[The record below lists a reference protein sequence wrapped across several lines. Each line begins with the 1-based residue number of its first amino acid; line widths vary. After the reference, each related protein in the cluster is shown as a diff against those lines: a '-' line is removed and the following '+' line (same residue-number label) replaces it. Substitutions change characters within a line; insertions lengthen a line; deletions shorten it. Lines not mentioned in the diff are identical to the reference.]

1 MSLFLW
7 IMQTLINANLNFA
20 TFDFIK
26 FNTMAIAWLPYYI
39 LNIDQWT
46 WALKLCGYC
55 VAAGKR
61 ILLLT
66 CDDAHPIMSPQIYFS
81 WFHGL
86 SWCYLH
92 PTSVFI
98 SCSPATRACIGV
110 GPHAAQVPSGASV
123 VYVIGCV
130 LSSVQSQLSCPQSL
144 GAYAAWAR
152 TNRLCAAQAG
162 LVWLKPVHAGSTP
175 VEAVTCYHADWTIYL
190 LSCSL
195 LDF

>member
-1 MSLFLW
+1 M
-7 IMQTLINANLNFA
+7 
-20 TFDFIK
+20 
-26 FNTMAIAWLPYYI
+26 
-39 LNIDQWT
+39 NIRG
-46 WALKLCGYC
+46 WALNLCGYC

-66 CDDAHPIMSPQIYFS
+66 CNDAHPIMCPQIYFS
-81 WFHGL
+81 LLHRL

-92 PTSVFI
+92 PTFVFI
-98 SCSPATRACIGV
+98 SCSPATRACKGV
-110 GPHAAQVPSGASV
+110 GMNAAQVQSGTSV
-123 VYVIGCV
+123 VLVIRCA

-162 LVWLKPVHAGSTP
+162 LVWLKLVHTGFTP
-175 VEAVTCYHADWTIYL
+175 VETVTYYCADWTLYL
-190 LSCSL
+190 LSCKV